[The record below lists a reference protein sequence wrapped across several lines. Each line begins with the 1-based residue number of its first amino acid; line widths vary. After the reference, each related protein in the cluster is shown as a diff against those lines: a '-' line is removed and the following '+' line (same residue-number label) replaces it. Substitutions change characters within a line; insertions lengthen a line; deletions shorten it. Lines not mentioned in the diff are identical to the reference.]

1 VQSHRRTL
9 KKYVA
14 NNGKCPFDEW
24 LDNLKD
30 IRAQAIISTRL
41 NRVIQGNFGNCRS
54 VGGEVRELKIDFGSG
69 YRVYFAEDGKVL
81 VVLLCGGD
89 KRSQWKDIENAK
101 KYWREYCET
110 KTS

>member
-1 VQSHRRTL
+1 MEITL
-9 KKYVA
+9 NRKGDV
-14 NNGKCPFDEW
+14 W
-24 LDNLKD
+24 D
-30 IRAQAIISTRL
+30 ILAQLYFPAFISTRL

-54 VGGEVRELKIDFGSG
+54 VGGDVRELKVDYGPG

-81 VVLLCGGD
+81 VILLCGGD